1 MMNKY
6 FLYHRFLIT
15 ILLSYI
21 LVACQSTPEV
31 SKKFNPYDFA
41 KEQKELISDT
51 ADLGPKVNSK
61 SDELVKTN
69 RRVFIDENIVTDYTK
84 IIDKNFTSTFPI
96 SVNFDNVDI
105 RTVME
110 TFSIV
115 TGKNILVGDEVQGS
129 VKARIFNED
138 WDDVLEAILE
148 IKNIALTLNKDTNIV
163 RVHTKEVISA
173 QEEYKIKRKAE
184 VRKTMDLNKSLEPV
198 RSEIFRLFYSD
209 PNTVKTQVEEIIANM
224 EAQVAAGEGSG
235 GSSNTS
241 SENVKITVDARL
253 NALIVLGSL
262 EDLDFIEALVDEIDV
277 PTRQILIEA
286 FIVTVTDKFEE
297 QFGSRLSMYY
307 GPDRI
312 NPEGDRLIQV
322 GGTGATTTGTTAI
335 TEMNEIGKAAKGT
348 LADNTISSATGSL
361 GMILDATSIDLN
373 LELQALETENISKII
388 ANPKVFTLDNQTA
401 TITQGIQIPYQS
413 TSSAGTTTELKPA
426 SLTLTVTPSIVG
438 DGNIILDLSVNND
451 SVTDSSVSNPPIN
464 STSVTTKLLVADEA
478 IVVIG
483 GIYNETV
490 VDTKSRTPL
499 LADVPVVGNLF
510 KSKTEKDQTE
520 RVFIFI
526 APKIL

>member
-15 ILLSYI
+15 ILLSFI

-198 RSEIFRLFYSD
+198 RSEIFKSFGGLCKKFFLTCESLNIPHKSSTADFLKLF
-209 PNTVKTQVEEIIANM
+209 
-224 EAQVAAGEGSG
+224 
-235 GSSNTS
+235 
-241 SENVKITVDARL
+241 
-253 NALIVLGSL
+253 
-262 EDLDFIEALVDEIDV
+262 
-277 PTRQILIEA
+277 ILMQGA
-286 FIVTVTDKFEE
+286 CGTDKT
-297 QFGSRLSMYY
+297 RLKISESDFTYY
-307 GPDRI
+307 G
-312 NPEGDRLIQV
+312 V
-322 GGTGATTTGTTAI
+322 Y
-335 TEMNEIGKAAKGT
+335 
-348 LADNTISSATGSL
+348 S
-361 GMILDATSIDLN
+361 
-373 LELQALETENISKII
+373 
-388 ANPKVFTLDNQTA
+388 F
-401 TITQGIQIPYQS
+401 
-413 TSSAGTTTELKPA
+413 
-426 SLTLTVTPSIVG
+426 
-438 DGNIILDLSVNND
+438 
-451 SVTDSSVSNPPIN
+451 
-464 STSVTTKLLVADEA
+464 
-478 IVVIG
+478 
-483 GIYNETV
+483 
-490 VDTKSRTPL
+490 
-499 LADVPVVGNLF
+499 
-510 KSKTEKDQTE
+510 
-520 RVFIFI
+520 
-526 APKIL
+526 